1 MFRPRCDFEQAPVST
16 ITSSTITSAR
26 PRRSCLYMPG
36 ANAKA
41 LEKAKT
47 LAADVLLLDL
57 EDSVAPEA
65 KAEARAQVAAAVK
78 AGGYGKRE
86 VVVRVNALSTPWGAD
101 DIVATAAASPDGVLA
116 PKVES
121 AAQVRELDAALTSAG
136 LPKEAGLWVMIETPR
151 AILNIAEIAAAAR
164 GTRLTTFLLGL
175 NDLAKETRARAGAN
189 RAAFFAAM
197 SLALTAARAEGL
209 TAIDGVYNDIADSAG
224 FEAECRQG
232 LEFGFDGKTL
242 IHPSQID
249 MANVVFA
256 PTDEEVTRARA
267 VIHAFALPENVGK
280 GVIKVDGKMTELLH
294 LEEARRVVAVA
305 EAIAHAN

>member
-1 MFRPRCDFEQAPVST
+1 M
-16 ITSSTITSAR
+16 SAR

-65 KAEARAQVAAAVK
+65 KEAARDQVAAAVK

-86 VVVRVNALSTPWGAD
+86 VIVRVNALTTPWGRE
-101 DIVATAAASPDGVLA
+101 DIAAAGAARPDGILA

-121 AAQVRELDAALTSAG
+121 AAQVEELNRAMTDAGFRA
-136 LPKEAGLWVMIETPR
+136 EASLWIMIETPR
-151 AILNIAEIAAAAR
+151 AIFHLAEIVAAAR
-164 GTRLTTFLLGL
+164 GTRLQVLVMGL
-175 NDLAKETRARAGAN
+175 NDLAKETRMRASSG
-189 RAAFFAAM
+189 RAAFHAAM
-197 SLALTAARAEGL
+197 AQTVTAARMEGL
-209 TAIDGVYNDIADSAG
+209 TAIDGVYNDIGDVAD

-249 MANVVFA
+249 LCNAIFA
-256 PTDEEVTRARA
+256 PTAEEVARARA
-267 VIHAFALPENVGK
+267 VIEAFALPENAGK
-280 GVIKVDGKMTELLH
+280 GVIKVDGRMTELLH
-294 LEEARRVVAVA
+294 LEEAKRVVAVA
-305 EAIAHAN
+305 DAISQIA

>member
-1 MFRPRCDFEQAPVST
+1 MT
-16 ITSSTITSAR
+16 AR

-47 LAADVLLLDL
+47 LPADVLLLDL

-65 KAEARAQVAAAVK
+65 KADARAQVAAVVK

-86 VVVRVNALSTPWGAD
+86 VIVRCNALATPWGRD
-101 DIVATAAASPDGVLA
+101 DIAASGPAGPDGLLA

-121 AAQVRELDAALTSAG
+121 GEEVRALDAAMSA
-136 LPKEAGLWVMIETPR
+136 AGFRADATLWIMIETPR
-151 AILNIAEIAAAAR
+151 AILNLAEIAAAAK
-164 GTRLTTFLLGL
+164 GTRLAVFVMGL

-189 RAAFFAAM
+189 RAAFFAPL
-197 SLALTAARAEGL
+197 SLAVTAARAEGL
-209 TAIDGVYNDIADSAG
+209 TAIDGVYNDIADGAG

-249 MANVVFA
+249 TCNSVFA
-256 PTDEEVTRARA
+256 PTADEVSRARA
-267 VIHAFALPENVGK
+267 VIYAFALPENAGK

-294 LEEARRVVAVA
+294 LEEAKRLVGVA
-305 EAIAHAN
+305 EAIESLGQ

>member
-1 MFRPRCDFEQAPVST
+1 
-16 ITSSTITSAR
+16 
-26 PRRSCLYMPG
+26 MPG

-86 VVVRVNALSTPWGAD
+86 VIVRCNALSTPWGRD
-101 DIVATAAASPDGVLA
+101 DIAAAGPAGPDGLLA

-121 AAQVRELDAALTSAG
+121 GEEVRALDAAMSA
-136 LPKEAGLWVMIETPR
+136 AGFPAHATLWVMIETPR
-151 AILNIAEIAAAAR
+151 AILNLAEIAAAAK
-164 GTRLTTFLLGL
+164 GTRLAVFVLGL

-189 RAAFFAAM
+189 RAAFFAPL
-197 SLALTAARAEGL
+197 SLAVTAARAEGL
-209 TAIDGVYNDIADSAG
+209 TAIDGVYNDIADQVG

-249 MANVVFA
+249 ACNAVFA
-256 PTDEEVTRARA
+256 PTPEEIARARA
-267 VIHAFALPENVGK
+267 VIDAFALPENAGK

-294 LEEARRVVAVA
+294 LEEARRVVAVSEGIRA
-305 EAIAHAN
+305 LGA

>member
-1 MFRPRCDFEQAPVST
+1 M
-16 ITSSTITSAR
+16 SAR

-65 KAEARAQVAAAVK
+65 KEAAREQVAAAVRR
-78 AGGYGKRE
+78 GGYGKRE
-86 VVVRVNALSTPWGAD
+86 VIIRVNALSTPWSRE
-101 DIVATAAASPDGVLA
+101 DIAAAGGARPDGVLA

-121 AAQVRELDAALTSAG
+121 AAQVEELDRAMTSAG
-136 LPKEAGLWVMIETPR
+136 FDGGASLWIMIETPR
-151 AILNIAEIAAAAR
+151 AIFNLPEIVAAKR
-164 GTRLTTFLLGL
+164 GTRLQALVMGL
-175 NDLAKETRARAGAN
+175 NDLAKETRMRAGAT
-189 RAAFFAAM
+189 RSAFQAAM
-197 SLALTAARAEGL
+197 SQTVTAARMEGL
-209 TAIDGVYNDIADSAG
+209 TAIDGVFNDIADTAG

-249 MANVVFA
+249 VCNEVFA
-256 PTDEEVTRARA
+256 PTAEEIARARA
-267 VIHAFALPENVGK
+267 VIEAFALPENAGK
-280 GVIKVDGKMTELLH
+280 GVIKVDGRMTELLH
-294 LEEARRVVAVA
+294 LDEAKRVVAVA
-305 EAIAHAN
+305 AAISQTG

>member
-1 MFRPRCDFEQAPVST
+1 MS
-16 ITSSTITSAR
+16 IK

-47 LAADVLLLDL
+47 LAADVVLLDL

-65 KAEARAQVAAAVK
+65 KESAREAVAAAVK

-86 VVVRVNALSTPWGAD
+86 VIVRVNALATPWGRD
-101 DIVATAAASPDGVLA
+101 DIASAGVARPDGILA
-116 PKVES
+116 PKVETGDEVI
-121 AAQVRELDAALTSAG
+121 ALDDAMT
-136 LPKEAGLWVMIETPR
+136 EAGFPREASLWIMIETPR
-151 AILNIAEIAAAAR
+151 AILNLAPIAAAAR
-164 GTRLTTFLLGL
+164 GTRLQAFVMGT
-175 NDLAKETRARAGAN
+175 NDLAKEMRARPGAE
-189 RAAFFAAM
+189 RAPFHAAL
-197 SLALTAARAEGL
+197 SLAVMAARAEGL
-209 TAIDGVYNDIADSAG
+209 TAIDGVYNDIANAQG

-232 LEFGFDGKTL
+232 LAFGFDGKTL

-249 MANVVFA
+249 TCNVVYA
-256 PTDEEVTRARA
+256 PAPEEVERARA
-267 VIHAFALPENVGK
+267 VIAAFALPENAGK

-305 EAIAHAN
+305 EAITQAS

>member
-1 MFRPRCDFEQAPVST
+1 MT
-16 ITSSTITSAR
+16 AR

-47 LAADVLLLDL
+47 LPADVLLLDL

-65 KAEARAQVAAAVK
+65 KADARAQVAAAVK

-86 VVVRVNALSTPWGAD
+86 VIIRCNALATPWGRD
-101 DIVATAAASPDGVLA
+101 DIAAAGPAGPDGLLA

-121 AAQVRELDAALTSAG
+121 AEEVRTLDAAMTAAG
-136 LPKEAGLWVMIETPR
+136 FPAHTALWIMIETPR
-151 AILNIAEIAAAAR
+151 AILNLAEIAAAAK
-164 GTRLTTFLLGL
+164 GTRLSVFVMGL
-175 NDLAKETRARAGAN
+175 NDLAKETRARASAN
-189 RAAFFAAM
+189 RAAFFAPL
-197 SLALTAARAEGL
+197 SLAVTAARAEGL
-209 TAIDGVYNDIADSAG
+209 TAIDGVYNDIADQAG

-242 IHPSQID
+242 IHPSQIE
-249 MANVVFA
+249 ACNAVFA
-256 PTDEEVTRARA
+256 PTPEEVARARA
-267 VIHAFALPENVGK
+267 VIDAFAQPENAGK

-294 LEEARRVVAVA
+294 LEEAKRVVAVA
-305 EAIAHAN
+305 EAIGQ